1 MLEISE
7 QIKDAIKGAILLE
20 INGHKFFNHAAEVTQ
35 HESGKKM
42 FRFLAEE
49 EVKHLKTFTELFGQ
63 ILGSKDW
70 RRHLG
75 SHELEGEAPL
85 VEKLK
90 ERMKRE
96 EGKGETEALSIGMQL
111 EMDAITFFKNAAS
124 ETDDP
129 AARKIFID
137 ICEEEK
143 FHYDLLQAQHDSV
156 TKSGFWLDSAEFR
169 MDGKW

>member
-1 MLEISE
+1 MAEISK

-20 INGHKFFNHAAEVTQ
+20 INGHKFFNHAADVTQ
-35 HESGKKM
+35 HDSGKKM

-49 EVKHLKTFTELFGQ
+49 EVKHLKTFTNLFSQ
-63 ILGSKDW
+63 ILEGEDW
-70 RRHLG
+70 KEYI
-75 SHELEGEAPL
+75 SSNELEGEAPL

-96 EGKGETEALSIGMQL
+96 EGKGETEALNIGMQL
-111 EMDAITFFKNAAS
+111 EMDAINFFQKAAE

-129 AARKIFID
+129 VAKKIFREIA
-137 ICEEEK
+137 EEEK
-143 FHYDLLQAQHDSV
+143 FHYDLLQSQHDSV
-156 TKSGFWLDSAEFR
+156 TKSGFWLDSAEFQ

>member
-1 MLEISE
+1 MPEISQ

-20 INGHKFFNHAAEVTQ
+20 ITGRKFFNHAADVTH
-35 HESGKKM
+35 HERGKKM

-49 EVKHLKTFTELFGQ
+49 EVRHLEIFSKLFSQ
-63 ILGSKDW
+63 ILEGQDW
-70 RRHLG
+70 KTHISG
-75 SHELEGEAPL
+75 HEIQGEAPL

-111 EMDAITFFKNAAS
+111 EMDAINFFQKAAE
-124 ETDDP
+124 ETVDP
-129 AARKIFID
+129 VAKKIFLEIS
-137 ICEEEK
+137 EEEK

>member
-1 MLEISE
+1 MVTIS
-7 QIKDAIKGAILLE
+7 QKVKDAIKGAILLE
-20 INGHKFFNHAAEVTQ
+20 VNGRKFFNHAADITQ

-49 EVKHLKTFTELFGQ
+49 EVKHLNTFTDLFSQ
-63 ILGSKDW
+63 ILGTKDW
-70 RRHLG
+70 KEHIS

-111 EMDAITFFKNAAS
+111 EMDAINFFQNAAS
-124 ETDDP
+124 ETDD
-129 AARKIFID
+129 RVNKKIFTD
-137 ICEEEK
+137 ICDEEK

-156 TKSGFWLDSAEFR
+156 TKSGFWLGSAEFQ